1 MKKTV
6 ILLSVL
12 TVSMLAMQIGMDA
25 FSNTSGSSA
34 GKTGSPGDGANCTQ
48 CHSGSPQQQAG
59 LITTNIPGGGY
70 TPGFI
75 YQITAT
81 IVDTNST
88 KFGFQ
93 VSPQNVQGT
102 RLGTLI
108 ATNTTETQTQ
118 QTGKYITHKTAGTPG
133 VGMRTW
139 TFNWQAP
146 ASGTGNVTF
155 YGAFNVANS
164 NNLSSGDR
172 IFLSSTQVSEDLT
185 SVSNNTEAF
194 PSIKLYPNPAVDFLQ
209 LDLGKQINTP
219 VDVRIYTLEGRLAEK
234 NTVTPENGKTLQI
247 EVSGLATGVY
257 FITLETEGNIT
268 TRRFVKN

>member
-6 ILLSVL
+6 ILLGIL

-25 FSNTSGSSA
+25 FSNTGGSSA

-48 CHSGSPQQQAG
+48 CHSGSPQQQPG

-81 IVDTNST
+81 IVDSTST

-139 TFNWQAP
+139 TFDWQAP
-146 ASGTGNVTF
+146 APGTGNVTF

-172 IFLSSTQVSEDLT
+172 ILLSTTQVSEDL
-185 SVSNNTEAF
+185 SSIGDQVESF
-194 PSIKLYPNPAVDFLQ
+194 PAVKLFPNPASEFLL
-209 LDLGKQINTP
+209 LDLGKQVNESVEIRI
-219 VDVRIYTLEGRLAEK
+219 VDLRGRVVKEEILE
-234 NTVTPENGKTLQI
+234 PENGQSLRI
-247 EVSGLATGVY
+247 EVSALATGVY
-257 FITLETEGNIT
+257 FISIENKGNTT
-268 TRRFVKN
+268 TRRFVKD